1 MANPSLYIA
10 CGGTGCKTIQSLTE
24 LIAQDPDLRYA
35 FNNRIFYV
43 LIDTEQKEL
52 ERTEQMVKNLIP
64 NCDADHLIKIRTS
77 SNALSLEKPVNEAFA
92 GKTGKGLERLKEH
105 WWFNEKESMPFVA
118 SGVSPLDRG
127 AGQCPPVSY
136 FLAWSMMGE
145 IERKLEKLF
154 DEIIEDLSGDRAKG
168 GQMSN
173 PFDGLNYHIISGVA
187 GGTGRGCWELLA
199 FKIRQVCEKKFGAAP
214 KPKAVLFDSSIT
226 AHVNFNEATR
236 TGTKVNALTAFS
248 QLQCWDHMVRAA
260 LDTKRLPEGFSYR
273 LPSLRSPEN
282 EKADVLVVEGT
293 AGQKPPVDQ
302 TYLIFSRAGSVA
314 VLDKSDDY
322 YLMAGRALYAQLR
335 FFEVGSA
342 NINSTYFYNSF
353 GAASYEVP
361 ASDVYDYYQSGA
373 RVEFLKS
380 MVTETPDTVHSC
392 FEQFRDQFRFAASFS
407 SNNSKG
413 LFPEGKEK
421 DYTLWQKIVAALYE
435 KRQGALDSLGANLA
449 HNSSDLDGLEEELKN
464 YITLSEHEAAVIA
477 GEVFAGLGAF
487 TQKTKPL
494 LDKLY
499 YRGKDEKSAVK
510 RSVQN
515 LSAFCAL
522 IHKEIFDDQSGCLAT
537 MPKSLSGIEI
547 HDPVDIFHKTKSKRL
562 GLVGVRFDEGE
573 ITQIKDAAAEALV
586 VNNYD
591 QLKTA
596 FINQAKTY
604 LSDFALINNNVSTV
618 CERVGRL
625 LQDERQRMAERL
637 GVKDHDKC
645 HARIFTDAT
654 NPADADALSD
664 SRKRFVQ
671 RRLKPVRSKSE
682 FEQDCDRSDVVKLR
696 DGNRVD
702 QICFDRIFDPSLAS
716 DKIGF
721 GESLK
726 EEVST
731 ALSISPD
738 FVEKEFSLSKTVE
751 GLRAAWQNY
760 LNTIAGN
767 RDEYQKITERF
778 TEFYGFKPERN
789 THNEVLMPKAE
800 KMVEH
805 MAASLG
811 ATTAAYWEVDNQAAR
826 KVHVFMPHF
835 DNIDFKEV
843 EAGVEAAIKRVLPD
857 GASVDLFPSTKE
869 NKANPFAMIALHQD
883 ATAEGPEGIRSM
895 QYWSESGVIEQLKM
909 CEKRGSEN
917 AIFHP
922 LEGMNGSTF
931 PDPIYVTNK
940 FFSDMR
946 WKPWVSEDDL
956 KAADLASV
964 QVVQALVYLFMRPSG
979 RIAEVAAAVQ
989 WTLPLA
995 ELKTTGTLR
1004 FTRDG
1009 FEWRE
1014 GKVRPNTDVKCKIK
1028 NNAEIGKV
1036 RAGVA
1041 GVRQWLGSPDG
1052 QGALQSVLQEREH
1065 FWKMLEDYAGLAK
1078 GTVGTKPLHTELCD
1092 HLEIVFSGLRGKA
1105 ETNDPDAEEV
1115 VWAELINAVRTRDIS
1130 LV

>member
-43 LIDTEQKEL
+43 LIDTEEKEL
-52 ERTEQMVKNLIP
+52 ERTERLIRNQIP
-64 NCDADHLIKIRTS
+64 NCDADHIIKIRTS
-77 SNALSLEKPVNEAFA
+77 TNALSLEKPVREAFA
-92 GKTGKGLERLKEH
+92 GKKGKGLERLKEH
-105 WWFNEKESMPFVA
+105 WWFNEKEDMPFVA

-145 IERKLEKLF
+145 IERKLEALF
-154 DEIIEDLSGDRAKG
+154 DEIIEDLSGDRTKG

-236 TGTKVNALTAFS
+236 IGTKVNALTAFS
-248 QLQCWDHMVRAA
+248 QLQCWESMVRAA

-273 LPSLRSPEN
+273 LPSLRSPDN
-282 EKADVLVVEGT
+282 EQADVLVVEGQ

-314 VLDKSDDY
+314 VLDKADDY

-361 ASDVYDYYQSGA
+361 AADVQDYYQSGA

-380 MVTETPDTVHSC
+380 LVTETPQVVQSC
-392 FEQFRDQFRFAASFS
+392 FAEFRDIFRLNPGLSAS
-407 SNNSKG
+407 NSKG

-421 DYTLWQKIVAALYE
+421 DYTLWQKIISGLLE
-435 KRQGALDSLGANLA
+435 KRHGALESLGTNLA
-449 HNSSDLDGLEEELKN
+449 DNGSDLESLEEEIKS
-464 YITLSEHEAAVIA
+464 YITLSEQEAIEAVGQA
-477 GEVFAGLGAF
+477 FADLGEF
-487 TQKTKPL
+487 TIKAEPL
-494 LDKLY
+494 LRKLY
-499 YRGKDEKSAVK
+499 YRGGDEKSAVK

-515 LSAFCAL
+515 LAAFCSL
-522 IHKEIFDDQSGCLAT
+522 VNSEVFDDQAGCLAT
-537 MPKSLSGIEI
+537 MPRSLSGIEI
-547 HDPVDIFHKTKSKRL
+547 HDPVEIFHKTKSRAL
-562 GLVGVRFDEGE
+562 GLVGRRFDEGE
-573 ITQIKDAAAEALV
+573 ITQIKDAAAEAIV

-591 QLKTA
+591 ALKSAYASATK
-596 FINQAKTY
+596 NY
-604 LSDFALINNNVSTV
+604 LSQFNVIDSNIRLI

-625 LQDERQRMAERL
+625 LQDEQQRMADKL
-637 GVKDHDKC
+637 GVKDHAQC
-645 HARIFTDAT
+645 HNRVFTDAK
-654 NPADADALSD
+654 NPADNDALAD

-671 RRLKPVRSKSE
+671 RRLKPVRSKE
-682 FEQDCDRSDVVKLR
+682 QFEQDCDDPNVVKLR
-696 DGNRVD
+696 DGNKIDSICYD
-702 QICFDRIFDPSLAS
+702 QIFDANLEKR
-716 DKIGF
+716 KIEF

-726 EEVST
+726 DEVST
-731 ALSISPD
+731 SVSISEH
-738 FVEKEFSLSKTVE
+738 FVENTFSLSKTVE
-751 GLRAAWQNY
+751 ELRSAWQSYFNQ
-760 LNTIAGN
+760 IAGN
-767 RDEYQKITERF
+767 RDNYRKVAERF
-778 TEFYGFKPERN
+778 TEFYGFTPERN
-789 THNEVLMPKAE
+789 THNEVLMPKTS

-805 MAASLG
+805 MVASLG
-811 ATTAAYWEVDNQAAR
+811 ATTAAYWEVDDQAAR

-835 DNIDFKEV
+835 DEIDFKEV
-843 EAGVEAAIKRVLPD
+843 EAGVESAVKRVLPD
-857 GASVDLFPSTKE
+857 GATVDVFPSTKE

-883 ATAEGPEGIRSM
+883 ATGRGPEAIRSM
-895 QYWSESGVIEQLKM
+895 QYWSEPGVIEQLKM
-909 CEKRGSEN
+909 CEKRGSAN

-922 LEGMNGSTF
+922 LDGMNGSTF

-940 FFSDMR
+940 FFSDTR
-946 WKPWVSEDDL
+946 WKPWVSEDEL
-956 KAADLASV
+956 KAADRASV
-964 QVVQALVYLFMRPSG
+964 EVVQALVYLFMLPSG
-979 RIAEVAAAVQ
+979 RIAEVASAVQ

-1004 FTRDG
+1004 FNRDG
-1009 FEWRE
+1009 IEWRE
-1014 GKVRPNTDVKCKIK
+1014 GKVRVNTDVKCKIK
-1028 NNAEIGKV
+1028 NNAEIGRV
-1036 RAGVA
+1036 RAGIA

-1052 QGALQSVLQEREH
+1052 QSVLASVLQERAH
-1065 FWKMLEDYAGLAK
+1065 FWQMLEDHAGLVK
-1078 GTVGTKPLHTELCD
+1078 GTAGSKAMHTALCD
-1092 HLEIVFSGLRGKA
+1092 NLEQVFAALRGKA
-1105 ETNDPDAEEV
+1105 ETNDPEAEEL
-1115 VWAELINAVRTRDIS
+1115 VWADLINAVRARDES